1 MMTIDNDLTSRR
13 WMMAIIRWDP
23 AREVDTLQD
32 DLNRL
37 FDNFFTSRSQAR
49 GTTQRWLPAMD
60 LVESG
65 NEYILRADL
74 PGMERDD
81 VQLELKDNVLT
92 LSGRREA
99 EHEEKHQGFYRVE
112 RAFGSFSRSLELP
125 GGIDPGSLKAEF
137 DRGVLE
143 VRIPKPPQEQ
153 PRPIEI
159 GEVGGS

>member
-1 MMTIDNDLTSRR
+1 
-13 WMMAIIRWDP
+13 MAIIRWDP
-23 AREVDTLQD
+23 AREVDALQG

-37 FDNFFTSRSQAR
+37 FDNFFAPRSQGR
-49 GTTQRWLPAMD
+49 NTTQRWVPAMD

-65 NEYILRADL
+65 DEYILRADL

-81 VQLELKDNVLT
+81 VELELKDNVLT

-99 EHEEKHQGFYRVE
+99 EQEEKQEGFYRVE

-125 GGIDPGSLKAEF
+125 AGVDPGSLTAEF
-137 DRGVLE
+137 NRGVLE

-153 PRPIEI
+153 PRRIAI
-159 GEVGGS
+159 GEGVES

>member
-1 MMTIDNDLTSRR
+1 
-13 WMMAIIRWDP
+13 MALIRWDP
-23 AREVDTLQD
+23 AREVDALQG

-37 FDNFFTSRSQAR
+37 FDNFFAGRNQGR
-49 GTTQRWLPAMD
+49 NGVQRWVPAMD

-65 NEYILRADL
+65 EEYVLRADL

-81 VQLELKDNVLT
+81 VELELKDNVLT
-92 LSGRREA
+92 VSGRREA
-99 EHEEKHQGFYRVE
+99 EHEDSQEGFHRVE

-125 GGIDPGSLKAEF
+125 AGIDPDALKAEF

-153 PRPIEI
+153 PRRIAI
-159 GEVGGS
+159 AQGDGN